1 MAKKAK
7 AVVLKKF
14 DVVDYLDSDE
24 AISEY
29 LLAAMDDEDPDF
41 FLVALGDVAR
51 ARGMNQI
58 AEASGLNRES
68 LYKAL
73 RAGAAPRFDTI
84 QRITSALGLKLAFV
98 PATRTRPTR
107 TAGPRGKKRAVA

>member
-1 MAKKAK
+1 MAKKIK
-7 AVVLKKF
+7 ISDLKRF
-14 DVVDYLDSDE
+14 DIAEYLDSE
-24 AISEY
+24 KNIAEY
-29 LLAAMDDEDPDF
+29 LLAAIDDEDPDF

-73 RAGAAPRFDTI
+73 HEGAQPRFDTI
-84 QRITSALGLKLAFV
+84 RKVLGALGMRLTIEPDK
-98 PATRTRPTR
+98 
-107 TAGPRGKKRAVA
+107 VA